1 MGRHKGYTIIE
12 LIVVLALFSVFFS
25 MAVPNFNFVSRS
37 RELQEL
43 KEFKRDVLFAR
54 NQAIVNGKIHFF
66 QLEYTTNSY
75 SILCET
81 QYIKRVNFQHGISL
95 INNPAV
101 IEIEFNRSG
110 VPSLG
115 NTIRLK
121 TSDNQRYKLV
131 VNPVTGKITLRE
143 E

>member
-12 LIVVLALFSVFFS
+12 LIVVLALFSIFFS
-25 MAVPNFNFVSRS
+25 MAVPNSGYVNRTK
-37 RELQEL
+37 ELQEL

-75 SILCET
+75 SILCEDK
-81 QYIKRVNFQHGISL
+81 YIKRVNLQHGITL
-95 INNPAV
+95 ITNSA
-101 IEIEFNRSG
+101 ITKITFNRTG
-110 VPSLG
+110 VPSQG
-115 NTIRLK
+115 DTIKLRA
-121 TSDNQRYKLV
+121 SDKQRYNLV
-131 VNPVTGKITLRE
+131 ISPVTGKITLRE